1 MESFF
6 CRYNKQV
13 NCLLAQ
19 AQGLFASS
27 VELLCLVSPVL
38 GATLSQQS
46 FPRKVCVKNF
56 CNNVATLEF
65 IFSSLYL
72 FIYREVYNNRKVG
85 EKKK

>member
-1 MESFF
+1 MIG
-6 CRYNKQV
+6 KQV
-13 NCLLAQ
+13 NALH
-19 AQGLFASS
+19 FVSS
-27 VELLCLVSPVL
+27 VL
-38 GATLSQQS
+38 GATFSQQS

-85 EKKK
+85 EKKKWKDKEHYCK

>member
-27 VELLCLVSPVL
+27 VVSLVSSVL